1 LSSEVDKKQARI
13 KRHRRVRKRVYGTSE
28 RPRLSVYKSLNHIY
42 AQIIDD
48 VSGRTLVSAST
59 LSPDVREKIKSGGNI
74 ESAKLV
80 GEPIGKKAL
89 DKNISK
95 VVFDRGGYPYHGRVK
110 ALAEAAREAGL
121 EF

>member
-1 LSSEVDKKQARI
+1 MSSKVDKRQARI
-13 KRHRRVRKRVYGTSE
+13 KRHNRVKKRVHGTSG
-28 RPRLSVYKSLNHIY
+28 RPRLSIFKSSNHIY

-48 VSGRTLVSAST
+48 ISHTTLLTVST
-59 LSPDVREKIKSGGNI
+59 LSPDVREKAKNGGNI

-80 GEPIGKKAL
+80 GETIGKKAL
-89 DKNISK
+89 DNSISE
-95 VVFDRGGYPYHGRVK
+95 VVFDRGGYPYHGRIK

>member
-1 LSSEVDKKQARI
+1 MNSEVDKKQARI
-13 KRHRRVRKRVYGTSE
+13 KRHRRVRKRVYGTPE
-28 RPRLSVYKSLNHIY
+28 RPRLSVFKSLNHIY

-48 VSGRTLVSAST
+48 VSGTTLVSAST
-59 LSPDVREKIKSGGNI
+59 LSPDLREKIKSGGNI

-80 GEPIGKKAL
+80 GEVIGKKAL

-95 VVFDRGGYPYHGRVK
+95 VVFDRGGYPYHGRIK

>member
-1 LSSEVDKKQARI
+1 MNSEVDKRQARI
-13 KRHRRVRKRVYGTSE
+13 KKHRRVRKRVYGTPE
-28 RPRLSVYKSLNHIY
+28 RPRLSVFKSLNHIY

-48 VSGRTLVSAST
+48 VSGTTLVSAST
-59 LSPDVREKIKSGGNI
+59 LSPDVREKIKSGGNV

-80 GEPIGKKAL
+80 GEVIGKKAL